1 MEPFADLEFEE
12 DFYTA
17 QVPNPTVISTV
28 TTIINFRLNDISN
41 NFTKLYLLTNFISI
55 LYWTLWQYTGILSAD
70 QGPIKVK
77 NTGSVTYEI
86 IDSGRFERVIS
97 T

>member
-41 NFTKLYLLTNFISI
+41 NFTKLYLLTNFIST
-55 LYWTLWQYTGILSAD
+55 LY
-70 QGPIKVK
+70 
-77 NTGSVTYEI
+77 
-86 IDSGRFERVIS
+86 
-97 T
+97 